1 MTYISM
7 ILVSVG
13 STFGGVARYSLGQA
27 LGKIND
33 SSFPWATWFINLT
46 GTLLLGIFT
55 QEFVVVHHD
64 PDWLL
69 LCGTGFC
76 AGFTTFSTMS
86 VETVRLFST
95 NRVHGV
101 IYLGSSLAIGL
112 VVAWMPKW
120 LL

>member
-1 MTYISM
+1 M

-13 STFGGVARYSLGQA
+13 STLGGVARYSLGQA
-27 LGKIND
+27 LRSN
-33 SSFPWATWFINLT
+33 SSFPCATWFINLI

-69 LCGTGFC
+69 LCGTGLC

-86 VETVRLFST
+86 VESVRLFST
-95 NRVHGV
+95 NQVHGV
-101 IYLGSSLAIGL
+101 IYLGSSLATGL
-112 VVAWMPKW
+112 VVARMPKW